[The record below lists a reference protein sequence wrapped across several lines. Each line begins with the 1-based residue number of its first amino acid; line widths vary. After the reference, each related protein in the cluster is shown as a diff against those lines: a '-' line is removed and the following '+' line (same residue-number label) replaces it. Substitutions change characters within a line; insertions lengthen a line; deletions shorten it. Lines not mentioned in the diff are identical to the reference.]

1 MDGNGRWACQQGM
14 LRFEGHRAGI
24 NAVKTV
30 IQCCIKRGIPVLS
43 LFAFSSENWQ
53 RPREEVSF
61 LMELFL
67 EALQKEVDELL
78 KHGVRLIFSGD
89 RTLLNPELALQMERA
104 EELTAVNQTLVLN
117 VMVNYGGKWDIT
129 QACRMLA
136 EQVKAGKLKPEN
148 ITEEQVARHLS
159 NHPFGD
165 PDLLIRTSGEQRISN
180 FFLWQLA
187 YTELY
192 FTDILWPE
200 FGEEA
205 FEKALLDYSNRQRRY
220 GVLPKATSSRTQ

>member
-1 MDGNGRWACQQGM
+1 MDGNGRWACQQGK

-24 NAVKTV
+24 KAVKTV

-67 EALQKEVDELL
+67 EALQKEVNELSL
-78 KHGVRLIFSGD
+78 HGVRLIFSGD

-104 EELTAVNQTLVLN
+104 EQLTADNQTLVLN

-129 QACRMLA
+129 QACRKLV
-136 EQVKAGKLKPEN
+136 EQVSAGKLKPED
-148 ITEEQVARHLS
+148 ITEEQVEYHLS

-200 FGEEA
+200 FDEEA

-220 GVLPKATSSRTQ
+220 GVLPETTI